1 MRLTQHFVFDESLLM
16 CVRFFHLAAAPLP
29 VIIRSDADSVVCVN
43 STITLTCVATGATDY
58 KWTTSDHVINNNNT
72 DSITVTA
79 TPEAIQYT
87 CTATDDDGN
96 TGTATTTVASNGKIT
111 MKCDNRILCLY
122 YGYTMYTTLYR

>member
-1 MRLTQHFVFDESLLM
+1 MELIIHPQFKAQSDINLCISL
-16 CVRFFHLAAAPLP
+16 LAAAPLP
-29 VIIRSDADSVVCVN
+29 VTIRSDANSVVCVN

-58 KWTTSDHVINNNNT
+58 KWTTSNHVINNNNT

-96 TGTATTTVASNGKIT
+96 TGRATTTVTSNGMYCCK
-111 MKCDNRILCLY
+111 RLLRGHLCFY
-122 YGYTMYTTLYR
+122 